1 MDSAGF
7 IRILNDNYGAGGW
20 IQVCNTKAQVKG
32 KSDHFF
38 LVGVNEH
45 SFSARAILVKG
56 SRFPQTVPRPVVAL
70 INLSIPLCTSTVQE
84 KDALEASYWKFDVK
98 ARAYES
104 NPNEFDEDITANR
117 DSQNQCLVKLFALAC
132 KSDHESRAIEICK
145 LMDLQT
151 IQIAI
156 QVTHRYLKNA

>member
-7 IRILNDNYGAGGW
+7 IRILNNNYGAGGW

-70 INLSIPLCTSTVQE
+70 INLSIPLCTPTVQE
-84 KDALEASYWKFDVK
+84 KDVLEASYWKFDVK
-98 ARAYES
+98 ARAYEK

-132 KSDHESRAIEICK
+132 KSDHESRAMEICK

-156 QVTHRYLKNA
+156 QVINR